1 MAPLTK
7 RQKEVLD
14 FLRHFISERGYSPS
28 LEEIGDGL
36 GLTSVAT
43 VHKHLVHLKRK
54 GFIRHEPNRKRS
66 IEVAESAMAS
76 ALPDISPMLDL
87 PLLGTIAAGEPIEA
101 VENRESIPVPAELV
115 RNQGRRMF
123 VLRVKGNSM
132 IDEHIMDGDYV
143 IAADAPSPENG
154 QTVVALLDNENATLK
169 KFYREGDSIRLQPA
183 NEALDPII
191 VENRDIR
198 VQGIV
203 VGLMR
208 RY

>member
-1 MAPLTK
+1 MASLTK

-14 FLRHFISERGYSPS
+14 FLRDFITERGYSPS
-28 LEEIGDGL
+28 LEEIGKGL

-43 VHKHLVHLKRK
+43 VHKHLASLKRK
-54 GFIRHEPNRKRS
+54 GFIRHEPNRKRC
-66 IEVAESAMAS
+66 IEVVEPASEWNVPEISAM
-76 ALPDISPMLDL
+76 LEL

-115 RNQGRRMF
+115 RNRGRRMF

-143 IAADAPSPENG
+143 IASQANSAENG

-169 KFYREGDSIRLQPA
+169 KFYRERDSVRLQPA
-183 NEALDPII
+183 NEKLDPI
-191 VENRDIR
+191 VVKDRDFRI
-198 VQGIV
+198 QGIV
-203 VGLMR
+203 VGLIR
-208 RY
+208 KY

>member
-1 MAPLTK
+1 MASLTR

-14 FLRHFISERGYSPS
+14 FLSNFIKERGYSPS

-36 GLTSVAT
+36 GLSSVAT
-43 VHKHLVHLKRK
+43 VHKHLTHLKRK

-66 IEVAESAMAS
+66 IEVGEVAS
-76 ALPDISPMLDL
+76 NWNFPDTSPMLEL

-115 RNQGRRMF
+115 RNRGRRMF

-132 IDEHIMDGDYV
+132 MDDHIMNGDYV
-143 IAADAPSPENG
+143 IAVEGHSAENG

-169 KFYREGDSIRLQPA
+169 KFYRDKDSIRLQPS
-183 NEALDPII
+183 NEALEPI
-191 VENRDIR
+191 VVKDRDIR
-198 VQGIV
+198 IQGIV